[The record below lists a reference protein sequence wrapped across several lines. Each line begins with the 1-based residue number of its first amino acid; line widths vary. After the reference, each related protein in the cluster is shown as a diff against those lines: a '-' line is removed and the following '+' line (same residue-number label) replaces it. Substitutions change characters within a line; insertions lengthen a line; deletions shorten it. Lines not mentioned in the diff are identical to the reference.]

1 MSTPPPP
8 PPTHWDQRQ
17 ARQDWEN
24 LSPACRRVLLGE
36 RPRGVSKALRLL
48 TKRGLVVGFL
58 PTTRGAEARQ
68 WGMTQGDLGW
78 ASWPTREPGV
88 DARWNIHWLGL
99 DYARWKA
106 VLRAGAGLPPLDTK
120 VPEMWAG
127 DDGPSP
133 LAKECL
139 AEPVRI
145 CRTLSDACIQY
156 LLHSTSLRGGEGN
169 DLWPIPWAIR
179 GAGRRI
185 HPTLVAAGVVEDC
198 DSLSYYTSLG
208 RATVAV
214 WRGPR
219 NFEREEQHD

>member
-1 MSTPPPP
+1 MSIPPPP
-8 PPTHWDQRQ
+8 PQNWDQRQ

-48 TKRGLVVGFL
+48 TKRGLVIGFL

-78 ASWPTREPGV
+78 ASWPTRDPGV
-88 DARWNIHWLGL
+88 DAGWITHWLGY

-106 VLRAGAGLPPLDTK
+106 VLRAGAGLSPLDTE
-120 VPEMWAG
+120 VPEMWA
-127 DDGPSP
+127 DDGGPSP

-145 CRTLSDACIQY
+145 CRTLSDACIHH
-156 LLHSTSLRGGEGN
+156 LLNSTAVPGQIG
-169 DLWPIPWAIR
+169 WAIHGGHKR
-179 GAGRRI
+179 VHG
-185 HPTLVAAGVVEDC
+185 TLEAS
-198 DSLSYYTSLG
+198 SLVSEFGGCSYYTTLG
-208 RATVAV
+208 RATAAV

-219 NFEREEQHD
+219 NFQRENS